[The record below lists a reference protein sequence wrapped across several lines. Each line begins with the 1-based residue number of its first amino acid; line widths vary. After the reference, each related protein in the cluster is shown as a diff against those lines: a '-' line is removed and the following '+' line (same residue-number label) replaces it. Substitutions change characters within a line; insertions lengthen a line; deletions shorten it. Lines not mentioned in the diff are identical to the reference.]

1 MQRARKGGRI
11 VELFERSLRIR
22 ASTSNLHESVSPI
35 IKGSRGSPGIPNDR
49 GPLISRVRANSW
61 TTTGRCIVASTNWT
75 RKSEPRMRPQ
85 IGERCPVMTNSVVEK
100 RTPTFPS
107 SRMNQFFSIILRP
120 FSFLLTIL
128 FARFSRIFENHIIF
142 ILIFWNCF
150 VSRIRGLRWVKFF
163 KRNEIDENKIT
174 YSWLVKRK
182 WIISLEIIN

>member
-120 FSFLLTIL
+120 FSSLLTIL
-128 FARFSRIFENHIIF
+128 FAHFSRIFENHIILWYF
-142 ILIFWNCF
+142 EIALFREFEDYDEWNF
-150 VSRIRGLRWVKFF
+150 LRRMRLMKIR
-163 KRNEIDENKIT
+163 KIM
-174 YSWLVKRK
+174 YSWFVKRK